1 MPLPRPRHPSIAR
14 ALGELRRTLFE
25 GGGGALGE
33 PPGDRWIRGERLL
46 VACSGGPDSVALLG
60 LLELVA
66 AKLGLELAVAHVD
79 HGLREGS
86 AAEAEAVVA
95 LARGRGHR
103 ALSRRLELAPGAGL
117 PARARDARRAA
128 LVQMSEEAG
137 CRIIALGH
145 TATDQAETVLMHV
158 IRGAGLDGLAA
169 MPARDP
175 EGPAPR
181 WIRPLL
187 GLTRGETAAL
197 CETMGLP
204 VTDDPTNHDRRHL
217 RVELREELLPRL
229 RAHNPAIERSI
240 NALAAQAA
248 DAEAALLRWSTREEA
263 ARRREATDGRMR
275 WDLEG
280 LAALPRAVR
289 TRILRIVLLRA
300 GADRQALGERAVGS
314 IDRALLAREAARAD
328 HGAALRPHSWDLRP
342 HVRVGFDRSGLWAL
356 RSPGDPADNH

>member
-1 MPLPRPRHPSIAR
+1 MPLPRPRHPAIAR
-14 ALGELRRTLFE
+14 ALGELRRTLF
-25 GGGGALGE
+25 GAPGE
-33 PPGDRWIRGERLL
+33 PPGDAWIRGRRLL

-66 AKLGLELAVAHVD
+66 AKLAVELAVAHVD

-86 AAEAEAVVA
+86 ADEAAAVVA
-95 LARGRGHR
+95 LARGRGHL
-103 ALSRRLELAPGAGL
+103 ALSRRLELAAGAGL

-137 CRIIALGH
+137 CATIALGH

-175 EGPAPR
+175 EGPSPR

-187 GLTRGETAAL
+187 GLTRAETAAL
-197 CETMGLP
+197 CEAMRLP
-204 VTDDPTNHDRRHL
+204 TIDDPTNRDRAHL

-229 RAHNPAIERSI
+229 RAHNPAIERSVT
-240 NALAAQAA
+240 ALAAQAA
-248 DAEAALLRWSTREEA
+248 DAEAALDLWSAREEA
-263 ARRREATDGRMR
+263 ARRIDTAERMG
-275 WDLEG
+275 WDVDG

-289 TRILRIVLLRA
+289 TRILRAAILRA
-300 GADRQALGERAVGS
+300 GGDRQALGERVVRS
-314 IDRALLAREAARAD
+314 MDRALLAREAARGD
-328 HGAALRPHSWDLRP
+328 HGAALRPHRWDLRP
-342 HVRVGFDRSGLWAL
+342 RLRVGLDRSGLWAQ